1 MLFFLISIIF
11 LENNLAVLIK
21 NVKNV
26 PLDLVILLEFVYR
39 DIKDL
44 CIKKLKAFLDQ
55 VSDQLNSS
63 KERSLG

>member
-44 CIKKLKAFLDQ
+44 CTKKLLDQ

-63 KERSLG
+63 KEFG

>member
-44 CIKKLKAFLDQ
+44 CTKKAFGSGL
-55 VSDQLNSS
+55 
-63 KERSLG
+63 